1 MNGSLPSPRRP
12 PRHSKYVIYAAPSHP
27 SQRTALT
34 NNNHQQNDVA
44 TREAELVAAKEELDG
59 ERQDLAKAEQE
70 YEDEQALL
78 EPLQRELEELQRRT
92 NVDDDVYDHEL
103 QEANAAQQ
111 AAKAELDHARKKLAK
126 QEGKM
131 HKLQQVM
138 DAHDKKQEVR
148 IGFAAAVHAIPR

>member
-1 MNGSLPSPRRP
+1 MNGSLQSPRRP
-12 PRHSKYVIYAAPSHP
+12 PRHSKYVVYAAPSHP
-27 SQRTALT
+27 SQRTPLT
-34 NNNHQQNDVA
+34 NSNNQQNDVA

-78 EPLQRELEELQRRT
+78 EPLKRELEELQRRS

-103 QEANAAQQ
+103 REANAAEQ
-111 AAKAELDHARKKLAK
+111 AAKVELDHAKKKLAK

-138 DAHDKKQEVR
+138 DAHNKKQGVR